1 MALQLGSTKLDKLQ
15 VGSTRI
21 GEGWIWHDNGW
32 KRVYASVRPYSYF
45 DSFDR
50 LTDTNMA
57 GTAYEADWILSPQ
70 RLTQPYVDA
79 GGYFRSSLSTAD
91 GTESHYILHRG
102 IPQTER
108 YQVRATCQGAMTSAA
123 AGIVVNANAGRTDN
137 FLLAQFTS
145 VANSRGLVVVGPTSA
160 QRVATFATS
169 TIANNT
175 GLSVTCSVNE
185 SGVATYE
192 VVNTTQNVTLCTW
205 TDSNRLVST
214 AKDHRYGGLVVTGTR
229 ALWQNGTSNNWHDFE
244 IRDL

>member
-57 GTAYEADWILSPQ
+57 GTSYEADWILFPQ
-70 RLTQPYVDA
+70 PLRQPYVDA
-79 GGYFRSSLSTAD
+79 GGYFRSSTTTTD
-91 GTESHYILHRG
+91 GVESHYILHRRT
-102 IPQTER
+102 PQTDH
-108 YQVRATCQGAMTSAA
+108 YQVRATCQGAMTALA
-123 AGIVVNANAGRTDN
+123 AGIVINANAGRTDN

-192 VVNTTQNVTLCTW
+192 VVNATQNVTLCTW

-214 AKDHRYGGLVVTGTR
+214 AMGHRHGGLVVTGSR
-229 ALWQNGTSNNWHDFE
+229 ALWQNSTSNNWHDFE

>member
-21 GEGWIWHDNGW
+21 GEGWIWHDNSW
-32 KRVYASVRPYSYF
+32 LRVYASVRPYSYF

-57 GTAYEADWILSPQ
+57 GTSYEDDWILFPEQ
-70 RLTQPYVDA
+70 LRQPYVDA
-79 GGYFRSSLSTAD
+79 GGYFRSSTTTTD
-91 GTESHYILHRG
+91 GVESHYILHRG
-102 IPQTER
+102 TPQTDH
-108 YQVRATCQGAMTSAA
+108 YQVRATCQGSMTGLA
-123 AGIVVNANAGRTDN
+123 AGIVINANAGRTGN

-145 VANSRGLVVVGPTSA
+145 AANSRGLIVVGPTPA

-175 GLSVTCSVNE
+175 VLTVTCSVNE

-205 TDSNRLVST
+205 TDTNGLVST
-214 AKDHRYGGLVVTGTR
+214 AMDHRFGGLVVTGNR
-229 ALWQNGTSNNWHDFE
+229 ALWQNSTSNNWHDFE
-244 IRDL
+244 ISDL